1 MKKRILLI
9 FVYFFFALSFSYS
22 ETIELKPIVV
32 IPHTGELSHSLSSFY
47 SKGLDNES
55 SYASAEESLSYFPS
69 LDLRKRGSFGVQQD
83 LSIRG
88 SIFEDNKV
96 LINGIEVNDAQT
108 GHFSL
113 EIPFL
118 PEDLE
123 KVSLSAN
130 SQRVDFRLKKP
141 ESSGGVLRTS
151 WGEYGFKKNLLSTNF
166 PLKRVKNRLSFGH
179 RQAKASIEDTDFET
193 YNFTLDSLIEN
204 ENSEFELV
212 YGFLKKD
219 FGAGGF
225 YAAPMYAQE
234 EEHTSQHFFSLRS
247 LFKEDGFDFQ
257 VTPFFRRHTDKFILD
272 RHNPSFYTNYHKT
285 YSYGIDN
292 NLRMDDEG
300 ILLNWGFK
308 GDKITSTNLGNH
320 RRSKSYLS
328 IDLEGGDKTLL
339 FFKTNLNGIY
349 YSGRGIKGFS
359 DFEAG
364 HYFSDFLSLSFLYSR
379 VLREPSFT
387 ELYYSSPSNIGNS
400 GLKLQKM
407 DNFEVKLL
415 YSGSSAKAGVS
426 LFFRNQHNTIDWV
439 RDSSADPWKAKNA
452 GRIKARGADLNFDLD
467 SKTKY
472 LKKISFKYSFLDLQG
487 GNDYNYSKYL
497 FNYIKNRFLI
507 QPEFSFKE
515 RLEIKPVFII
525 EKPQSSRARLI
536 ADLNIV
542 YGFSHN
548 LSLSLSGKNIFNEE
562 YEELE
567 SVKASPRWWRISL
580 DLTF

>member
-1 MKKRILLI
+1 MKKELVLI
-9 FVYFFFALSFSYS
+9 SVYLFLTQSFSYP
-22 ETIELKPIVV
+22 EIIELEPIIVE
-32 IPHTGELSHSLSSFY
+32 PHAGGKEEISPFYSKRLGNESFY
-47 SKGLDNES
+47 S
-55 SYASAEESLSYFPS
+55 SAEDALSYFPS
-69 LDLRKRGSFGVQQD
+69 LDLRKRGSFGIQQD
-83 LSIRG
+83 LSVRG
-88 SIFEDNKV
+88 SNFEDNRILV
-96 LINGIEVNDAQT
+96 NGIEVNDAQT

-113 EIPFL
+113 ETPFL
-118 PEDLE
+118 SEDLE
-123 KVSLSAN
+123 SVSLSAN

-141 ESSGGVLRTS
+141 ESSGGVLKTS
-151 WGEYGFKKNLLSTNF
+151 WGEYGFKKEALSVNF

-193 YNFTLDSLIEN
+193 YNFTLDSIIEK

-225 YAAPMYAQE
+225 YAAPVYMQE

-247 LFKEDGFDFQ
+247 LFKEDGFNFQ
-257 VTPFFRRHTDKFILD
+257 VTPFFRRHSDKFILD
-272 RHNPSFYTNYHKT
+272 RHNPSFYTNSHKT

-292 NLRMDDEG
+292 NLRMDDKG

-320 RRSKSYLS
+320 GRGKSYLA
-328 IDLEGGDKTLL
+328 INLEGGDKNFL
-339 FFKTNLNGIY
+339 FLKTDLNWIY
-349 YSGRGIKGFS
+349 YSGQGIKGFS
-359 DFEAG
+359 DFEAR

-387 ELYYSSPSNIGNS
+387 ELYYSSPSNMGNP

-439 RDSSADPWKAKNA
+439 RNSKSDPWQAENA
-452 GRIKARGADLNFDLD
+452 GRIKARGADFNFDLD
-467 SKTKY
+467 PRIKF
-472 LKKISFKYSFLDLQG
+472 LKKIGFKYSFLDLQG
-487 GNDYNYSKYL
+487 GNNYNYSKYL

-507 QPEFSFKE
+507 QPELSFKE
-515 RLEIKPVFII
+515 RLKIKPVLII
-525 EKPQSSRARLI
+525 EKPRSSRSRLI
-536 ADLNIV
+536 ADLSII
-542 YGFSHN
+542 YGFSGN

>member
-1 MKKRILLI
+1 MKKRIILTSAYL
-9 FVYFFFALSFSYS
+9 FFILPFAYP

-32 IPHTGELSHSLSSFY
+32 EPHTEEGNTSPFY
-47 SKGLDNES
+47 SEELGGVY
-55 SYASAEESLSYFPS
+55 SYTSAEDALSYFPS
-69 LDLRKRGSFGVQQD
+69 LDLRKRGSFGIQQD
-83 LSIRG
+83 LSVRG
-88 SIFEDNKV
+88 SIFEDNRIS
-96 LINGIEVNDAQT
+96 INGIEVNDSQT

-141 ESSGGVLRTS
+141 ESSGGILKTS
-151 WGEYGFKKNLLSTNF
+151 LGEYGFKRDILLLNF
-166 PLKRVKNRLSFGH
+166 PLKELKNRLSFEH
-179 RQAKASIEDTDFET
+179 RKAKASVEDTDFET

-225 YAAPMYAQE
+225 YAAPVYMQE

-247 LFKEDGFDFQ
+247 LFKEDRFSFE

-272 RHNPSFYTNYHKT
+272 RHNPYFYTNYHRT
-285 YSYGIDN
+285 YSYGVDN
-292 NLRMDDEG
+292 NLKMDGRG

-320 RRSKSYLS
+320 RRGKSYLS
-328 IDLEGGDKTLL
+328 MNLEGGDKSLL
-339 FFKTNLNGIY
+339 FFRTNLGGIY
-349 YSGRGIKGFS
+349 YSGRGLESFS
-359 DFEAG
+359 DFKAG
-364 HYFSDFLSLSFLYSR
+364 HCFSDSLSLSLLYSR

-387 ELYYSSPSNIGNS
+387 ELYYSSPSNIGS
-400 GLKLQKM
+400 SSLKLQKM

-415 YSGSSAKAGVS
+415 YSGSPVKAGIS
-426 LFFRNQHNTIDWV
+426 LFFRNQQDTIDWV
-439 RDSSADPWKAKNA
+439 RNSSADPWQAKNA
-452 GRIKARGADLNFDLD
+452 GRMKARGADLNIDLD
-467 SKTKY
+467 SRIRF
-472 LKKISFKYSFLDLQG
+472 LKKIAFKYSFLDLQG
-487 GNDYNYSKYL
+487 NDDYSHSKYL

-515 RLEIKPVFII
+515 RLKIQPVFII
-525 EKPQSSRARLI
+525 EKPQYSRTRLI
-536 ADLNIV
+536 ADLSIV
-542 YGFSHN
+542 YGLSDN

-567 SVKASPRWWRISL
+567 SVKASPRWWRISFSV
-580 DLTF
+580 TF